1 MTKSLIT
8 GGAGFVG
15 LHLARRLLAAGG
27 EVDLV
32 DDFSR
37 GLRDA
42 ELASLEENGR
52 VRILQRDLRDPDA
65 LDDLSDA
72 YAHVFHLAAIV
83 GVARVVRQP
92 YAVLADSVTMMRS
105 VVAAARRQAALER
118 LVFLSTSEVYAGTLA
133 HFTLPFPTP
142 ESTPLAVGPLAEPR
156 TTYMLSKMY
165 GEAMC
170 HHADLPFTILR
181 PHNVYGPRM
190 GLAHVIPELLQRA
203 HAASPGDSLEVASVD
218 HRRTFCYVGDAVEM
232 IWAAARSPDCAGE
245 TLNIGVDEPEVSIG
259 ELAEMVVETVGT
271 PLEIVALPVTP
282 GSPARRRP
290 DLAKT
295 RALTGIRPQVGLT
308 AGLRRTYEW
317 YRSHVFEPRKQSPAV
332 VDGA

>member
-1 MTKSLIT
+1 VTRSLIT
-8 GGAGFVG
+8 GGAGFIG
-15 LHLARRLLAAGG
+15 LHLARRLLAVEC

-37 GLRDA
+37 GMRDA
-42 ELASLEENGR
+42 DLAALEEEGT
-52 VRILQRDLRDPDA
+52 VRILQRDLRDPAA
-65 LDDLSDA
+65 LDDLPDA
-72 YAHVFHLAAIV
+72 YEYVFHLAAIV

-105 VVAAARRQAALER
+105 VVAAARRQTALRR

-142 ESTPLAVGPLAEPR
+142 ESTPLAVGSLAEPR
-156 TTYMLSKMY
+156 TTYMLSKIY

-170 HHADLPFTILR
+170 HHADMPFTILR

-203 HAASPGDSLEVASVD
+203 HAGRHSLEVASVD
-218 HRRTFCYVGDAVEM
+218 HRRTFCYVDDAVEM
-232 IWAAARSPDCAGE
+232 IWAAASSPECAGE

-259 ELAEMVVETVGT
+259 ELAAMVVETVGK
-271 PLEIVALPVTP
+271 PLEIVALPPTA
-282 GSPARRRP
+282 GSPARRCP
-290 DLAKT
+290 DVART
-295 RALTGIRPQVGLT
+295 RALTGVRPQVRLP
-308 AGLRRTYEW
+308 AGIRRTYAW
-317 YRSHVFEPRKQSPAV
+317 YRGNVFDPRTQSPAA

>member
-1 MTKSLIT
+1 VTRALIT
-8 GGAGFVG
+8 GGAGFIG
-15 LHLARRLLAAGG
+15 HHLAHRLVAAGV
-27 EVDLV
+27 EVDIL

-37 GLRDA
+37 GARDA
-42 ELASLEENGR
+42 DLAALEEADGVR
-52 VRILQRDLRDPDA
+52 VLQRDLRDPAA
-65 LDDLSDA
+65 LDELPDA
-72 YAHVFHLAAIV
+72 YEHVFHLAAIV

-92 YAVLADSVTMMRS
+92 YAVLADSVAMMRS
-105 VVAAARRQAALER
+105 VVAAAQRQTALER

-142 ESTPLAVGPLAEPR
+142 ESAPLAVGSLTEPR
-156 TTYMLSKMY
+156 TTYMLSKIY

-170 HHADLPFTILR
+170 HHAGLPFTIVR

-203 HAASPGDSLEVASVD
+203 HAGGPGGALEVASVE

-232 IWAAARSPDCAGE
+232 LWGAASSPACAGE

-259 ELAEMVVETVGT
+259 ELAELVVETVGR
-271 PLEIVALPVTP
+271 PVEIAALPPTP
-282 GSPARRRP
+282 GSPVRRRP
-290 DLAKT
+290 DVAKT
-295 RALTGIRPQVGLT
+295 RALTGVRPQVGLP
-308 AGLRRTYEW
+308 AGVRRTYEW
-317 YRSHVFEPRKQSPAV
+317 YRENVFEPRTQSPAA